1 MQNYNLQDPKKLN
14 KEFLTGNK
22 NFLNDARG
30 FLIERSGYET
40 SDFKSDDDV
49 YDAYMQHFR
58 RQNVNEFTATRD
70 LIYAQTQTDDNGRA
84 RMGRLMDTFDHM
96 DGELGWKAAG
106 DYLGGVFTAP
116 CTYAGIFS
124 FGAA

>member
-14 KEFLTGNK
+14 KEFLVGNK

-58 RQNVNEFTATRD
+58 RQNVNEYTATRD
-70 LIYAQTQTDDNGRA
+70 LI
-84 RMGRLMDTFDHM
+84 
-96 DGELGWKAAG
+96 
-106 DYLGGVFTAP
+106 
-116 CTYAGIFS
+116 
-124 FGAA
+124 